1 MKRSCLG
8 LAAMLAL
15 TSVGAA
21 SAQSSPSAN
30 RPPATCIPPPPP
42 PPQSSRPPSP
52 GPKPALPACVT
63 LLGGT
68 QGCRRGE
75 VDRYNGEIQAFNA
88 RVEAS
93 NESARR
99 YVAALNGWTEAVSRY
114 AHCEIDAVNDQVSP
128 GG

>member
-8 LAAMLAL
+8 LTAILFLAL
-15 TSVGAA
+15 GGEAW
-21 SAQSSPSAN
+21 AQANLPSE
-30 RPPATCIPPPPP
+30 TCALPPPP

-52 GPKPALPACVT
+52 GPKPALPACIT
-63 LLGGT
+63 PLGGT

-99 YVAALNGWTEAVSRY
+99 YVDALNGWTGAVSRY
-114 AHCEIDAVNDQVSP
+114 AHCEIDAVNDQTSH
-128 GG
+128 GS